1 MEQVDHKQYGRRG
14 KTRFT
19 YEGGLKNLFA
29 ACHQP
34 MPLKMAS
41 LLKSL
46 EKLEHDDSPRL
57 GEWRQ

>member
-1 MEQVDHKQYGRRG
+1 MEQGGSHNTASEARPVSPMR
-14 KTRFT
+14 
-19 YEGGLKNLFA
+19 GGLKNLFA